1 MALGLLAMQV
11 GPGADGI
18 QKLLAAEAEAQQI
31 VKAAR
36 DEKLA
41 KIKQAQSEAE
51 REVASYKAQRE
62 DTYRQMMEQGKGDAA
77 GRLQTLTAD
86 TDSNIAELKGS
97 VQSKKK
103 AVVSD
108 ILGWVCKV

>member
-1 MALGLLAMQV
+1 MQV

-18 QKLLAAEAEAQQI
+18 QKLLAAESEAQRI

-51 REVASYKAQRE
+51 REVAAYKAQRE
-62 DTYRQMMEQGKGDAA
+62 DTYRKMMEQGKGDAE
-77 GRLQTLTAD
+77 GRLKTLTAE
-86 TDSNIAELKGS
+86 TDSGIASMKGS
-97 VQSKKK
+97 VGARQE
-103 AVVSD
+103 AVVKQ
-108 ILGWVCKV
+108 ILAWVCKAH